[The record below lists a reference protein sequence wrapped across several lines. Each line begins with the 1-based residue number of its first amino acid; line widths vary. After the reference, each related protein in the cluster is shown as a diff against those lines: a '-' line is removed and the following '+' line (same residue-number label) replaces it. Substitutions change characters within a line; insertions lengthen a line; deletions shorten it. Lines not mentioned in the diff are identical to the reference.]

1 MILVCHWEVIE
12 EPWSMKQ
19 IPYRQY
25 AKSYARKPILRH
37 PHLGPFL
44 VILID
49 LQCVRFVE
57 VGYEI

>member
-1 MILVCHWEVIE
+1 
-12 EPWSMKQ
+12 MKQ

-37 PHLGPFL
+37 PHLGLLL

-57 VGYEI
+57 VGYEF

>member
-1 MILVCHWEVIE
+1 
-12 EPWSMKQ
+12 MKQ

-37 PHLGPFL
+37 PHLGPL